1 MALCI
6 SPRADFTSTLFFTT
20 QVLLLCVLAVL
31 VAYTNLRLTRLRRGS
46 PLFPG
51 KKMRYTGVG
60 TWLLLIT
67 VPALLWV
74 VAVAPYAVC
83 YSSPVALVIGVAL
96 WLLVSFFM
104 SMAALSDPGVIP
116 RAAPGGSVP
125 ADEICR
131 TQLINGVEF
140 ELKFCTTCGIVRP
153 PMSNPRPNLNPTPKT
168 LTLNPNPNTQPEPEP
183 GAPATLVS

>member
-1 MALCI
+1 MALWC
-6 SPRADFTSTLFFTT
+6 RADFTRTFLTT
-20 QVLLLCVLAVL
+20 QVLLLCVLVAVL
-31 VAYTNLRLTRLRRGS
+31 VAYTNLRHTRLRRGS
-46 PLFPG
+46 PLFPA
-51 KKMRYTGVG
+51 KKMRYTGVA

-116 RAAPGGSVP
+116 RAAPGWSVP
-125 ADEICR
+125 ADEVRRI
-131 TQLINGVEF
+131 QLINGVEF
-140 ELKFCTTCGIVRP
+140 EFKFCTTC
-153 PMSNPRPNLNPTPKT
+153 T
-168 LTLNPNPNTQPEPEP
+168 LC
-183 GAPATLVS
+183 GATVCTHTEISHT